1 MKIFNKQPSLIIK
14 RWLPLAFAVSAVFV
28 YSYILS
34 QQYFRMV
41 GNDAQVEIAGN
52 IEQALSEGTTLDAF
66 TTSHLIDMERSLTPY
81 AIFYGIDQKPVSGN
95 GSLDGN
101 YPVPPK
107 GVFEYLLTHKEDR
120 FTWEPK
126 KGVRQAVVARYHD
139 GVSPVFTVVG
149 GSLREVEKHIWQ
161 SGCITLLFWCAA
173 LVGSFLLVFAT
184 A

>member
-107 GVFEYLLTHKEDR
+107 GVFEYLPYTQRRPLHLGAQ
-120 FTWEPK
+120 
-126 KGVRQAVVARYHD
+126 KGRTPSSSR
-139 GVSPVFTVVG
+139 
-149 GSLREVEKHIWQ
+149 SL
-161 SGCITLLFWCAA
+161 S
-173 LVGSFLLVFAT
+173 
-184 A
+184 